1 MSVVTEGGGVAPP
14 NPIEVRWTS
23 ILVPCCPPASQPPK
37 KGRSKCSD

>member
-23 ILVPCCPPASQPPK
+23 TLVPCCPPASQPSK
-37 KGRSKCSD
+37 KGR